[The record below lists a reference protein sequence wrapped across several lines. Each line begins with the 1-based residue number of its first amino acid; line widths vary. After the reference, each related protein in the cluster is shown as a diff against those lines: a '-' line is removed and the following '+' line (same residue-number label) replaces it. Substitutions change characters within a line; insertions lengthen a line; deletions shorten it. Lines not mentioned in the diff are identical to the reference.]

1 MKRLLKRSHDNLIY
15 TLLNL
20 GLWGAIQAA
29 KIQLNSDHNVQ
40 DEPVGKNPKSK
51 ICDTYLSMAAEA
63 LSSGVAKDENAS
75 DLLSL
80 AALKEPLF
88 SRKLVQLIKILSVF
102 RLEPHMKC
110 IIFVNRIVTARTLSC
125 ILNNLELLRSW
136 KSDFLVGLSSGLKSM
151 SRRSME
157 TILKRFQSKELNLL
171 VATKVGEEGLDIQ
184 TCCLVIRY
192 DLPETVTS
200 FIQSRGRARM
210 PQSEYAFLVDSG
222 NEKEMDLIENF
233 KVNEDRMNLEITYRS
248 SEETCPRLDE
258 ELYKVHETGAC
269 ISGGSSISLLYKYC
283 SRLPH
288 DEFFQPKPEFQ
299 FKPVDEFGGTIC
311 RITLPANAPISEIES
326 SLLPSTEAAKKDACL
341 KAVHEL
347 HNLGVLNDF
356 LLPDSKDEIE
366 DELSDDEFDFDNI
379 KGEGCSR
386 GDLYEMRVPVLF
398 KQKWDPSTSCVNL
411 HSYYIMFV
419 PHPAD
424 RIYKKF
430 GFFMKSPLPV
440 EAETMDID
448 LHLAHQ
454 RSVSVKIFPSG
465 VTEFDND
472 EIRLAELF
480 QEIALKV
487 LFERGELIPDFV
499 PLELQDSSRTSKSTF
514 YLLLPLCLHDGES
527 VISVDWV
534 TIRNCLSSPIFKTPS
549 VLVEDIFPPSGS
561 HLKLANGCWNID
573 DVKNSLVFTTYS
585 KQFYFVADICHG
597 RNGFSPVKESSTKS
611 HVESIYKLYGVELKH
626 PAQPLLR
633 VKPLCHV
640 RNLLHN
646 RMQTNLEPQELDEY
660 FIEIPPELSHLK
672 IKGLSKDIG
681 SSLSLL
687 PSIMHRMEN
696 LLVAIE
702 LKHVLSASIPEIA
715 EVSGHRVLEALTTEK
730 CHERLSLER
739 LEVLGDAFLK
749 FAVSRHLF
757 LHHDS
762 LDEGELTRRRSNV
775 VNNSNLC
782 RLAIKKNLQV
792 YIRDQALDPTQFFAF
807 GHPCRVTCDEV
818 ASKEVHS
825 LNRDLGILESNTGEI
840 RCSKGHH
847 WLYKKTIADVVEALV
862 GAFLVDSGF
871 KGAVKFLKW
880 IGVNVDFESLQ
891 VQDACI
897 ASRRYLPLTTRN
909 NLETLENQLDYKFL
923 HKGLLVQAFIHPS
936 YNRHG
941 GGCYQRLEFL
951 GDAVLDYL
959 MTSYFFTVFPKLK
972 PGQLTDLR
980 SLSVNNEA
988 LANVAVSF
996 SLKRFLF
1003 CESIYLHEVIE
1014 DYTNFLASSPLASGQ
1029 SEGPRCPK
1037 VLGDLVESCLGA
1049 LFLDC
1054 GFNLNHVWTMM
1065 LSFLDPVKNL
1075 SNLQISPIK
1084 ELIELCQ
1091 SYKWDREISA
1101 TKKDGAFTVELKVTK
1116 NGCCLTVSATGRNK
1130 REGTKKAAQLMI
1142 TNLKA
1147 HENITTSHPLED
1159 VLKNGIRNEAKLIGY
1174 NEDPIDVVD
1183 LVGLDVENL
1192 NILETFG
1199 GNSERSSSYVIRR
1212 GLPQAPSKTEDRLPQ
1227 KAIIKAGGPSSKT
1240 AKSLLHETCVANC
1253 WKPPHFECCEEEG
1266 PGHLKSFVYKVILEV
1281 EDAPNMT
1288 LECYGE
1294 ARATKKGAA
1303 EHAAQAAIW
1312 CLKHSGFLC

>member
-1 MKRLLKRSHDNLIY
+1 
-15 TLLNL
+15 
-20 GLWGAIQAA
+20 
-29 KIQLNSDHNVQ
+29 
-40 DEPVGKNPKSK
+40 
-51 ICDTYLSMAAEA
+51 
-63 LSSGVAKDENAS
+63 
-75 DLLSL
+75 
-80 AALKEPLF
+80 
-88 SRKLVQLIKILSVF
+88 
-102 RLEPHMKC
+102 
-110 IIFVNRIVTARTLSC
+110 
-125 ILNNLELLRSW
+125 
-136 KSDFLVGLSSGLKSM
+136 
-151 SRRSME
+151 
-157 TILKRFQSKELNLL
+157 
-171 VATKVGEEGLDIQ
+171 
-184 TCCLVIRY
+184 
-192 DLPETVTS
+192 
-200 FIQSRGRARM
+200 
-210 PQSEYAFLVDSG
+210 
-222 NEKEMDLIENF
+222 
-233 KVNEDRMNLEITYRS
+233 
-248 SEETCPRLDE
+248 
-258 ELYKVHETGAC
+258 
-269 ISGGSSISLLYKYC
+269 
-283 SRLPH
+283 
-288 DEFFQPKPEFQ
+288 
-299 FKPVDEFGGTIC
+299 
-311 RITLPANAPISEIES
+311 
-326 SLLPSTEAAKKDACL
+326 
-341 KAVHEL
+341 
-347 HNLGVLNDF
+347 
-356 LLPDSKDEIE
+356 
-366 DELSDDEFDFDNI
+366 
-379 KGEGCSR
+379 
-386 GDLYEMRVPVLF
+386 
-398 KQKWDPSTSCVNL
+398 
-411 HSYYIMFV
+411 
-419 PHPAD
+419 
-424 RIYKKF
+424 
-430 GFFMKSPLPV
+430 
-440 EAETMDID
+440 
-448 LHLAHQ
+448 
-454 RSVSVKIFPSG
+454 
-465 VTEFDND
+465 
-472 EIRLAELF
+472 
-480 QEIALKV
+480 
-487 LFERGELIPDFV
+487 
-499 PLELQDSSRTSKSTF
+499 
-514 YLLLPLCLHDGES
+514 
-527 VISVDWV
+527 
-534 TIRNCLSSPIFKTPS
+534 
-549 VLVEDIFPPSGS
+549 
-561 HLKLANGCWNID
+561 
-573 DVKNSLVFTTYS
+573 
-585 KQFYFVADICHG
+585 
-597 RNGFSPVKESSTKS
+597 
-611 HVESIYKLYGVELKH
+611 
-626 PAQPLLR
+626 
-633 VKPLCHV
+633 
-640 RNLLHN
+640 
-646 RMQTNLEPQELDEY
+646 
-660 FIEIPPELSHLK
+660 
-672 IKGLSKDIG
+672 
-681 SSLSLL
+681 
-687 PSIMHRMEN
+687 
-696 LLVAIE
+696 
-702 LKHVLSASIPEIA
+702 
-715 EVSGHRVLEALTTEK
+715 
-730 CHERLSLER
+730 
-739 LEVLGDAFLK
+739 
-749 FAVSRHLF
+749 
-757 LHHDS
+757 
-762 LDEGELTRRRSNV
+762 
-775 VNNSNLC
+775 
-782 RLAIKKNLQV
+782 
-792 YIRDQALDPTQFFAF
+792 LDPTQFFAF